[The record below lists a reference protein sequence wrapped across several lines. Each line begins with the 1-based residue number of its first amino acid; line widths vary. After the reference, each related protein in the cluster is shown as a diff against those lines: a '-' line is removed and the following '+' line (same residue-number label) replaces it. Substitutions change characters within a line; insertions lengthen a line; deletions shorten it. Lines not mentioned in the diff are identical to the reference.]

1 MSSPYRTFVGV
12 EGSVAMRLAR
22 PMAPTRTLARVL
34 SGTLVA
40 VALVLGF
47 APWVQTS
54 FGEGRVVAYA
64 PLDRRQTIAAPVDGR
79 VARWYVAEGSRVKE
93 GDPIADIA
101 DVDPEILS
109 RLRMEREAVVSR
121 IEAAKARITAVTQRI
136 EALGASRDSA
146 IEAAQ
151 SRVRMAVQR
160 TKASE
165 RAIEAAQA
173 AERTTQ
179 ANIERQAELEK
190 KGLTSRRAL
199 ELAELDHARA
209 VTDLA
214 RAHAAFLGAESEEL
228 ALRSDLMKVQAD
240 TSALLEDARAALA
253 SADSERASATAELA
267 RLDTRLSRQSAQSI
281 VAPREGVV
289 LRLAVAPGAELVKA
303 GDPIVVLIP
312 DTESRAVEMW
322 IKGTDVPLVSEGRE
336 VRLQFD
342 GWPAV
347 QFSGWPSVA
356 IGTFGGRIA
365 LVDATDDGKGRFRV
379 LVVPNEGE
387 EWPSAQYLRQGGR
400 AHGWILLDEVRLGWE
415 LWRQFNGFP
424 PSLSSFG
431 EGEPGSDRAKSGSKK
446 GDKP

>member
-1 MSSPYRTFVGV
+1 
-12 EGSVAMRLAR
+12 MRLAR
-22 PMAPTRTLARVL
+22 PSAPTRTLARVL
-34 SGTLVA
+34 SGVLVA
-40 VALVLGF
+40 VALVLAL

-54 FGEGRVVAYA
+54 FGEGRVIAYA

-109 RLRMEREAVVSR
+109 RLRTEREAVVSR
-121 IEAAKARITAVTQRI
+121 IEAAKARIAAITQRI
-136 EALGASRDSA
+136 EALSASRDSA

-160 TKASE
+160 TKAAE
-165 RAIEAAQA
+165 QAITAAEA

-179 ANIERQAELEK
+179 ANIDRQAELEK
-190 KGLTSRRAL
+190 KGLSSRRAF

-209 VTDLA
+209 ETDLA

-240 TSALLEDARAALA
+240 TSAMLEDARAALA

-267 RLDTRLSRQSAQSI
+267 RLDTRLSRQSAQAV

-289 LRLAVAPGAELVKA
+289 LRLEVAPGAELIKA
-303 GDPIVVLIP
+303 GDPLVVLVP
-312 DTESRAVEMW
+312 DTDARAVEMW

-365 LVDATDDGKGRFRV
+365 LVDATDDGKGKFRV
-379 LVVPNEGE
+379 LVVPMEGE

-424 PSLSSFG
+424 PSLSTFG
-431 EGEPGSDRAKSGSKK
+431 EGEPGSDKASSKSKK
-446 GDKP
+446 GSDKP